1 MGEEM
6 WRKREEVIFSEYSF
20 SFYPLNIFAPFV
32 LFPDYFCLLGFIWL
46 SMNVLL
52 FWKTFLLYNQGPE
65 YHYLHQMLGLGLCL
79 SRASASVLNLNCS
92 LILLPMCRTLL
103 AYLRGSQKVPSR
115 RTRRLLDKS
124 RTFHITC
131 GVTICIFSGV
141 HVAAHLVNAL
151 NFSVNY
157 NEDFVELNAARY
169 RDEDPRK
176 LLFTTAISEC
186 SQAQHL
192 GNIASASQAAGI
204 TVPGLTGVCMV
215 VVLFLMITA
224 STYAIR
230 VSNYDIFWYT
240 HNLFFVFYMLLTLHV
255 SGGLL
260 KYQTNLDTHPPGCIS
275 LNRTSSQNIS
285 LPEYF
290 SEHFHEPFPEGFSKP
305 AEFTQ
310 HKFVK
315 ICMEEPR
322 FQANFPQTWLWI
334 SGPLCLYCAERLY
347 RYIRSNKPVTIISV
361 ISHPS
366 DVMEIRM
373 VKENFK
379 ARPGQYITLH
389 CPSVSALENHPFTLT
404 MCPTETKATF
414 GVHLKIVGD
423 WTERFRDLLL
433 PPSSQDS
440 EILPFIQSR
449 NYPKLY
455 IDGPFGSPFEESL
468 NYEVSLCVA
477 GGIGVTPFA
486 SILNTLLDDWKP
498 YKLRRLYFIWV
509 CRDIQSFR
517 WFADLLCML
526 HNKFWQENR
535 PDYVNIQLYLSQTD
549 GIQIIG
555 EKYHALNSRLF
566 IGRPRWKLLFDEIAK
581 YNRGK
586 TVGVFCC
593 GPNSLSK
600 TLHKLS
606 NQNNSYGT
614 RFEYNKESFS

>member
-1 MGEEM
+1 MAVS
-6 WRKREEVIFSEYSF
+6 WRNWLANEGVKH
-20 SFYPLNIFAPFV
+20 L
-32 LFPDYFCLLGFIWL
+32 CLFIWL
-46 SMNVLL
+46 SLNVLL
-52 FWKTFLLYNQGPE
+52 FWKAFLLYNQGPE

-157 NEDFVELNAARY
+157 NEDFTELNAARY

-176 LLFTTAISEC
+176 LLFTT
-186 SQAQHL
+186 
-192 GNIASASQAAGI
+192 
-204 TVPGLTGVCMV
+204 VPGLTGVGMV
-215 VVLFLMITA
+215 LVLFLMITA

-230 VSNYDIFWYT
+230 
-240 HNLFFVFYMLLTLHV
+240 
-255 SGGLL
+255 GLL
-260 KYQTNLDTHPPGCIS
+260 KYQANLDTHPPGCI
-275 LNRTSSQNIS
+275 NINGTRYQNIH
-285 LPEYF
+285 LPNYR
-290 SEHFHEPFPEGFSKP
+290 SEHFHESFPGGLSKP
-305 AEFTQ
+305 DELTQ
-310 HKFVK
+310 NRSVN

-347 RYIRSNKPVTIISV
+347 RCIRSNKPVTIISV

-373 VKENFK
+373 IKENFK
-379 ARPGQYITLH
+379 ARPGQYIILH

-433 PPSSQDS
+433 PPPNQDS
-440 EILPFIQSR
+440 EILPVIQSR
-449 NYPKLY
+449 KYPKLY

-517 WFADLLCML
+517 WFADLLCVL

-549 GIQIIG
+549 GIQKIIG
-555 EKYHALNSRLF
+555 EKYQALNSRLF

-581 YNRGK
+581 CNRGK

-593 GPNSLSK
+593 GPNSISK

-606 NQNNSYGT
+606 NRNNSYGT

>member
-1 MGEEM
+1 MAVS
-6 WRKREEVIFSEYSF
+6 WRSWLANEGVKH
-20 SFYPLNIFAPFV
+20 L
-32 LFPDYFCLLGFIWL
+32 CLLIWL

-92 LILLPMCRTLL
+92 LILLPMCRILL
-103 AYLRGSQKVPSR
+103 AFLRGSQKVPSR

-157 NEDFVELNAARY
+157 SEDFVELNAARY
-169 RDEDPRK
+169 RNEDPRK
-176 LLFTTAISEC
+176 LLFT
-186 SQAQHL
+186 
-192 GNIASASQAAGI
+192 

-240 HNLFFVFYMLLTLHV
+240 HNLFFVFYMLLMLHV

-260 KYQTNLDTHPPGCIS
+260 KYQTNLDTHPPGCIN

-290 SEHFHEPFPEGFSKP
+290 SEHFHEPFPEEFSKP
-305 AEFTQ
+305 EEFTQ
-310 HKFVK
+310 NTFVK

-379 ARPGQYITLH
+379 ARPGQYIILH

-468 NYEVSLCVA
+468 NYEISLCVA

-486 SILNTLLDDWKP
+486 SILNTLLSRSPPSFISLYPHQWDDWKP

-549 GIQIIG
+549 GIQ
-555 EKYHALNSRLF
+555 
-566 IGRPRWKLLFDEIAK
+566 
-581 YNRGK
+581 
-586 TVGVFCC
+586 VC
-593 GPNSLSK
+593 G
-600 TLHKLS
+600 
-606 NQNNSYGT
+606 
-614 RFEYNKESFS
+614 

>member
-1 MGEEM
+1 MAVS
-6 WRKREEVIFSEYSF
+6 WRSWLANEGVKH
-20 SFYPLNIFAPFV
+20 L
-32 LFPDYFCLLGFIWL
+32 CLLIWL
-46 SMNVLL
+46 SLNILL

-65 YHYLHQMLGLGLCL
+65 YHYIHQMLGLGLCL

-157 NEDFVELNAARY
+157 SEDFLELNAARY
-169 RDEDPRK
+169 RDEDPRR
-176 LLFTTAISEC
+176 LLFM
-186 SQAQHL
+186 
-192 GNIASASQAAGI
+192 

-240 HNLFFVFYMLLTLHV
+240 HNLFFIFYMLLMLHV

-260 KYQTNLDTHPPGCIS
+260 KYQTNLDTHPPGCIN
-275 LNRTSSQNIS
+275 LNRIRSQNSS
-285 LPEYF
+285 LPEYL
-290 SEHFHEPFPEGFSKP
+290 SEHIHEASPGGFPKP
-305 AEFTQ
+305 EELTQ
-310 HKFVK
+310 NTLVK
-315 ICMEEPR
+315 ICVEEPR

-347 RYIRSNKPVTIISV
+347 RCIRSNKPVTIISV

-366 DVMEIRM
+366 DVIEIRM
-373 VKENFK
+373 IKENFK
-379 ARPGQYITLH
+379 ARPGQ
-389 CPSVSALENHPFTLT
+389 
-404 MCPTETKATF
+404 CPTETKATF

-449 NYPKLY
+449 SYPKLY

-509 CRDIQSFR
+509 CRDIQSFC

-526 HNKFWQENR
+526 HNKLWHENR

-549 GIQIIG
+549 GIQKIIG
-555 EKYHALNSRLF
+555 EKYHALNSRLY

-581 YNRGK
+581 CNRGK

-593 GPNSLSK
+593 GPSSISK

>member
-1 MGEEM
+1 MAVS
-6 WRKREEVIFSEYSF
+6 WRSWLANEGVKH
-20 SFYPLNIFAPFV
+20 L
-32 LFPDYFCLLGFIWL
+32 CLLIWL
-46 SMNVLL
+46 SLNVLL

-157 NEDFVELNAARY
+157 SEDFVELNAARY

-176 LLFTTAISEC
+176 LLFM
-186 SQAQHL
+186 
-192 GNIASASQAAGI
+192 

-240 HNLFFVFYMLLTLHV
+240 HNLFFVFYMLLMLHV

-260 KYQTNLDTHPPGCIS
+260 KYQTNLDTHPPGCIN
-275 LNRTSSQNIS
+275 LNRICSQNSS
-285 LPEYF
+285 LPEYL
-290 SEHFHEPFPEGFSKP
+290 SERIHESSPGGFAKS
-305 AEFTQ
+305 EVLTQ
-310 HKFVK
+310 NTFVK
-315 ICMEEPR
+315 ICVEEPR

-347 RYIRSNKPVTIISV
+347 RCFRSNKPVTIISV

-366 DVMEIRM
+366 DVIEIRM
-373 VKENFK
+373 IKENFK
-379 ARPGQYITLH
+379 ARPGQYIILH
-389 CPSVSALENHPFTLT
+389 CPRVSALENHPFTLT

-414 GVHLKIVGD
+414 GVHLKVVGD

-449 NYPKLY
+449 SYPKLY

-486 SILNTLLDDWKP
+486 SILNTLL
-498 YKLRRLYFIWV
+498 YFPW
-509 CRDIQSFR
+509 
-517 WFADLLCML
+517 LCKNFETEKILVNLFMFMSSQ
-526 HNKFWQENR
+526 FWHENR

-549 GIQIIG
+549 GIQKIIG
-555 EKYHALNSRLF
+555 EKYHALNSRLY

-581 YNRGK
+581 CNRGK

-593 GPNSLSK
+593 GPNSISK